1 MAGRAK
7 RAEKLLNPNQPTEQ
21 LGLIFIQQMAHDLS
35 AIWRPTPN
43 DDYGLD
49 GELEFTRDG
58 VVTGFIVKVQVKS
71 GPSYLRNKTASG
83 FDYHVSA
90 PDAAYWTKVS
100 FPVILV
106 VYDTVAQAGYW
117 VDVKWHLAQPDFAA
131 SSTIRFSFRSNRL
144 SADSLLDLSEV
155 AIADEVERTEF
166 LVDQIQETLHTNM
179 LPVAGVP
186 PAVYEA
192 EFSLK
197 RLVEAAEAGSALA
210 KDSGGKYVG
219 FRDPRD
225 PAHPLRSYI
234 EPASVKPYR
243 YPDYLKH
250 GATRNYAVGRWNDAI
265 RTFLAGKGLVQ
276 KDQETFYFPPC
287 EDGTARKLTW
297 ESTRGRTP
305 ERQVAYPYIGKQSQL
320 VAFWVH
326 HACRAAFCEIGGL
339 FFLRLT
345 PAYVFT
351 RDGSALLAGREA
363 GTLSTS
369 RKSKDRNYQVLN
381 HLMFWLWFLA
391 DGKDAITLPM
401 DDSELI
407 VTASYWQGHAAFG
420 IPADKKSLI
429 EIIAA
434 DHDIDWNELEAA
446 AESDAQ
452 EDE

>member
-1 MAGRAK
+1 MAVRAK
-7 RAEKLLNPNQPTEQ
+7 RAEKLLNPNQPTET
-21 LGLIFIQQMAHDLS
+21 LGLIFIQQVAHDLR

-49 GELEFTRDG
+49 GELEFTRDS
-58 VVTGFIVKVQVKS
+58 VVTGFIIKVQIKS

-90 PDAAYWTKVS
+90 SDAAYWSKVS

-106 VYDTVAQAGYW
+106 VYDPVAKVGYW
-117 VDVKWHLAQPDFAA
+117 LDVKRFLNQPDFTAT
-131 SSTIRFSFRSNRL
+131 STIRFSFRSNRL
-144 SADSLLDLSEV
+144 SAESLLDLSEV
-155 AIADEVERTEF
+155 AISDEVERTEF

-186 PAVYEA
+186 SAVYEA

-197 RLVEAAEAGSALA
+197 RLVEAADAGATLA
-210 KDSGGKYVG
+210 KDSGGKYIG
-219 FRDPRD
+219 FRDPRE
-225 PAHPLRSYI
+225 PSHHLRSYI
-234 EPASVKPYR
+234 EPATVRPFR
-243 YPDYLKH
+243 YPEYLKH

-265 RTFLAGKGLVQ
+265 RTFLAGKGLLQ

-305 ERQVAYPYIGKQSQL
+305 ERQVAYPYIGKQSQS

-407 VTASYWQGHAAFG
+407 VTANYWAGHAAFG

-446 AESDAQ
+446 SESDAT

>member
-1 MAGRAK
+1 MRAK

-21 LGLIFIQQMAHDLS
+21 LGLIFIQQVAHDLK

-58 VVTGFIVKVQVKS
+58 VVTGFIIKVQVKS

-90 PDAAYWTKVS
+90 SDAAYWSKVS

-106 VYDTVAQAGYW
+106 VYDPADKAGYW
-117 VDVKWHLAQPDFAA
+117 VDVKQHLAHPDFAEN
-131 SSTIRFSFRSNRL
+131 STIRFLLRRNRL
-144 SADSLLDLSEV
+144 CSESLLDLSEV

-166 LVDQIQETLHTNM
+166 LVDQIQETLHANM

-210 KDSGGKYVG
+210 KDSGGKYIG

-225 PAHPLRSYI
+225 PAHALRSYI
-234 EPASVKPYR
+234 DPASLRTYR

-265 RTFLAGKGLVQ
+265 RIFLVGKGLLQ

-287 EDGTARKLTW
+287 ENITPRKLTW

-305 ERQVAYPYIGKQSQL
+305 ERQVAYPYIGKQSQS

-326 HACRAAFCEIGGL
+326 HACRAAFCEIGGV
-339 FFLRLT
+339 FSLRLT

-351 RDGSALLAGREA
+351 RDGSSLVAGREA

-407 VTASYWQGHAAFG
+407 VTATYWAGHAAFG

-446 AESDAQ
+446 AESDAM

>member
-1 MAGRAK
+1 MRAK
-7 RAEKLLNPNQPTEQ
+7 NAEKLLNPNQPTEK

-49 GELEFTRDG
+49 GELEFTRNG
-58 VVTGFIVKVQVKS
+58 VVTGFIVKVQLKS
-71 GPSYLRNKTASG
+71 GTSYLRNKTASS
-83 FDYHVSA
+83 FDYYVSA
-90 PDAAYWTKVS
+90 PDAAYWSNVS

-106 VYDTVAQAGYW
+106 VYDPGDKAGYW
-117 VDVKWHLAQPDFAA
+117 VNVKQHLAQPDFSA
-131 SSTIRFSFRSNRL
+131 SSTIRFSLRNDRL
-144 SADSLLDLSEV
+144 SSESLLDLSEV
-155 AIADEVERTEF
+155 AITDEVERTEF
-166 LVDQIQETLHTNM
+166 LVDQIQETLHSNM

-186 PAVYEA
+186 PVAYEA
-192 EFSLK
+192 AFSLK
-197 RLVEAAEAGSALA
+197 RLIEAAEAGSTLA
-210 KDSGGKYVG
+210 KESGGKYVG

-225 PAHPLRSYI
+225 PAHPLRSTI
-234 EPASVKPYR
+234 EPDSVKLYR

-250 GATRNYAVGRWNDAI
+250 GATRNYAVSRWNDAI
-265 RTFLAGKGLVQ
+265 RTFLAGRGLVQ

-305 ERQVAYPYIGKQSQL
+305 ERQVAYPYIGKQSQS

-351 RDGSALLAGREA
+351 RDGSALLAGGEA

-381 HLMFWLWFLA
+381 HLMFWLWFIA
-391 DGKDAITLPM
+391 DGKDTIALPM

-407 VTASYWQGHAAFG
+407 VTACYWQGHAAFG

-429 EIIAA
+429 EIIVA
-434 DHDIDWNELEAA
+434 DHDLDWNELEAA
-446 AESDAQ
+446 AESDDV

>member
-7 RAEKLLNPNQPTEQ
+7 RAEKLLNPNQPTET
-21 LGLIFIQQMAHDLS
+21 LGLIFIQQMAHALR

-58 VVTGFIVKVQVKS
+58 VVTGFIVKVQIKS
-71 GPSYLRNKTASG
+71 GPSYLQNKTSSG

-90 PDAAYWTKVS
+90 SDAGYWSKVC

-106 VYDTVAQAGYW
+106 VYDPAAKAGYW
-117 VDVKWHLAQPDFAA
+117 VDVKRHLSQPDSAVG
-131 SSTIRFSFRSNRL
+131 STIRFSLRNNLL

-166 LVDQIQETLHTNM
+166 LVDQIQDTLHSNM

-186 PAVYEA
+186 PAAYEA

-197 RLVEAAEAGSALA
+197 RLVEAAEDGSALA
-210 KDSGGKYVG
+210 KESGGKYLG
-219 FRDPRD
+219 FRDPRE

-234 EPASVKPYR
+234 DPASVKSFH

-250 GATRNYAVGRWNDAI
+250 GATRNYAVGRWNDGI
-265 RTFLAGKGLVQ
+265 RTFLIGKGLVQ

-287 EDGTARKLTW
+287 EDGTARKLMW
-297 ESTRGRTP
+297 ESARGRTP

-326 HACRAAFCEIGGL
+326 HACRAAFCEIGL

-351 RDGSALLAGREA
+351 RDGAELIAGREA

-391 DGKDAITLPM
+391 GGMDTITLPM

-407 VTASYWQGHAAFG
+407 VTANYWAGHAAFG

-434 DHDIDWNELEAA
+434 DHDVDCNELEAA
-446 AESDAQ
+446 AESDTQ